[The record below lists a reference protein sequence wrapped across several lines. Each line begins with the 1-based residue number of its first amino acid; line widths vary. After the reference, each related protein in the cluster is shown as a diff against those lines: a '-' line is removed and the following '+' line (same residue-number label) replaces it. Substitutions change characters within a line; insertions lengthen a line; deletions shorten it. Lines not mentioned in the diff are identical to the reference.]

1 MKLYSKVTLVILLPE
16 GFKFFFHLC
25 SLLPTP
31 SQQLHQAS
39 RRRSTGRRTLHG
51 SDFTVS
57 PSFNDPRRELKRR
70 EEPAVGVDP
79 EVGDLTRS
87 FFLERKRVGGSIPG
101 WEQRRRR
108 TSETVKDVGM
118 Y

>member
-1 MKLYSKVTLVILLPE
+1 M
-16 GFKFFFHLC
+16 
-25 SLLPTP
+25 
-31 SQQLHQAS
+31 
-39 RRRSTGRRTLHG
+39 
-51 SDFTVS
+51 
-57 PSFNDPRRELKRR
+57 
-70 EEPAVGVDP
+70 GVDP